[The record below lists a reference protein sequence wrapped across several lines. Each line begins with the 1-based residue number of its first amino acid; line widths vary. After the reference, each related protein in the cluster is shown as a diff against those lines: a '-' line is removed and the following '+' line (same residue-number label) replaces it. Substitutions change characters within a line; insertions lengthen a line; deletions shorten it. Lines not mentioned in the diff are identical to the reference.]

1 MENRLLL
8 LLLTLIP
15 GIGPARIK
23 AISSYLNDLSDVLQ
37 ADVHQLMQV
46 PGIGEPLAR
55 QIHHFLHHT
64 EKRQE
69 AERAVFEQMA
79 KLQNCGGHMVT
90 MLDPGYPPLL
100 REIYDP
106 PPCLFVRGKLPQTE
120 NPALAIVGTRQSSQY
135 GKECTALLCRELVKS
150 GFAIFSGLAFGI
162 DMAAHTATLEQGG
175 VTVAVLASGVDS
187 IYTDPQGKLWP
198 KIIERGA
205 IISEEWIG
213 SELSP
218 GKFPKRNRL
227 ISGMTLGTIVVE
239 SDLKGGALIT
249 AATALEQNREV
260 FAVPGSIFS
269 RTSQGT
275 NRLIQQGQAKAVMN
289 ADDILYELGS
299 RFSKKTSTKP
309 ATEGSTPSIRLTPEE
324 QTVMRSIGDLPI
336 HIDAL
341 AALTK
346 IDVSTLLVH
355 LFELELKAAIE
366 QQPGQFF
373 RKKGL

>member
-23 AISSYLNDLSDVLQ
+23 AISGYLNDLSDVLQ
-37 ADVHQLMQV
+37 DDVHQLMQV

-69 AERAVFEQMA
+69 AERAVLEQMA

-90 MLDPGYPPLL
+90 MLDPGYPSLL

-120 NPALAIVGTRQSSQY
+120 SPGLAVVGTRQASQY
-135 GKECTALLCRELVKS
+135 GKECTSLLCRELVKS
-150 GFAIFSGLAFGI
+150 GFTIFSGLAFGI
-162 DMAAHTATLEQGG
+162 DMAAHTATLEQEG

-187 IYTDPQGKLWP
+187 IYTDPHGKLWP

-213 SELSP
+213 SELTP

-227 ISGMTLGTIVVE
+227 ISGLTLGTIVVE

-289 ADDILYELGS
+289 ADDILYELGG
-299 RFSKKTSTKP
+299 RFIKKAVTKL
-309 ATEGSTPSIRLTPEE
+309 AVEGSTPSFHLTPEE
-324 QTVMRSIGDLPI
+324 HTVMRSMGDSLI

-341 AALTK
+341 AALTAM
-346 IDVSTLLVH
+346 DVSTLLVH
-355 LFELELKAAIE
+355 LFELELKSAIE

-373 RKKGL
+373 QKKKS